1 MARTVEIRTPEGL
14 RRLRVRLRNP
24 APAARMIGI
33 LLVSESARAFTE
45 QRLGDQTWPERYP
58 NQAEPFVNVAA
69 VLEKANRGVKP
80 RPGDFSRR
88 PALVGTRSLQRSVAA
103 ELRGP
108 DTVEVGSASP
118 YAAVHQYGG
127 TSRQEV
133 TETAKLTLRSWLYT
147 PTGRL
152 RKEAAPYAEKLT
164 PLLKKTSHET
174 EVFARPFI
182 GVTDEA
188 GPRITDIVEHF
199 VAGEEVANGGA

>member
-1 MARTVEIRTPEGL
+1 MASTVTVSTPESL

-24 APAARMIGI
+24 APAARMIGL

-45 QRLGDQTWPERYP
+45 QRLGAERWPERYP

-88 PALVGTRSLQRSVAA
+88 PALLSTRTLQRSVAS

-108 DTVEVGSASP
+108 NTVEVGSASP

-127 TSRQEV
+127 TSKQEV
-133 TETAKLTLRSWLYT
+133 SATAKLTLRSWLYT
-147 PTGRL
+147 PGGRL
-152 RKEAAPYAEKLT
+152 RKEAAPYAEKLS
-164 PLLKKTSHET
+164 PLLSKASHET
-174 EVFARPFI
+174 EVFARPFV

-188 GPRITDIVEHF
+188 GPKITDIVEHF
-199 VAGEEVANGGA
+199 MAAEEAAGGGA

>member
-1 MARTVEIRTPEGL
+1 MPKTVEILTPEGL
-14 RRLRVRLRNP
+14 RRLRTRLRNT

-45 QRLGDQTWPERYP
+45 QRLGDVRWPERYP

-69 VLEKANRGVKP
+69 VLEKANRGIKP

-88 PALVGTRSLQRSVAA
+88 PALLSTRTLQRSVAMNV
-103 ELRGP
+103 RGP
-108 DTVEVGSASP
+108 GLVEVGSVVP
-118 YAAVHQYGG
+118 YAALHHYGG

-147 PTGRL
+147 AKGRL
-152 RKEAAPYAEKLT
+152 RKQAAPYAEKLT
-164 PLLKKTSHET
+164 PLLRKTHHET

-182 GVTDEA
+182 GVTEEA
-188 GPRITDIVEHF
+188 GAKITDIVEHF
-199 VAGEEVANGGA
+199 VGGEAAA